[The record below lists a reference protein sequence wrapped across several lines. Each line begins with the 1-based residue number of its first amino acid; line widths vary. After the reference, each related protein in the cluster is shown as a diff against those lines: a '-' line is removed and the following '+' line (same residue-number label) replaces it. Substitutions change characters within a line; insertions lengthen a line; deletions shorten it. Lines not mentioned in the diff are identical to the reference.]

1 MGEAVRKMTR
11 QEMID
16 EANKLRDELARCK
29 VAYEAAKKKKDEM
42 ACMKMAEIADMNA
55 ELEKMRYQMCGVN
68 AVLLDVFGITHA
80 VARSSS
86 DLESQC
92 RRAISEIKTE
102 RDKAV
107 KQIEHDQVKI
117 ADLLNE
123 IDCKQMELPPEEPIG
138 AAAWLI
144 NARRRREPNAIQK
157 MIHGSE
163 YREKYDVYSVTD
175 LREIAE
181 HLLAYC
187 KNLESVEACASEG
200 WKGC

>member
-1 MGEAVRKMTR
+1 MGDAVREMTR

-16 EANKLRDELARCK
+16 EANKLRDELARYK
-29 VAYEAAKKKKDEM
+29 TAFEVAKKEKDEM
-42 ACMKMAEIADMNA
+42 VCAKMAEIADLNA
-55 ELEKMRYQMCGVN
+55 ELEKIRYQVCGVN

-80 VARSSS
+80 VARNSV
-86 DLESQC
+86 DLESEC
-92 RRAISEIKTE
+92 RKAISEIKTE

-144 NARRRREPNAIQK
+144 NARRKREPNAISR
-157 MIHGSE
+157 MLRGPE
-163 YREKYDVYSVTD
+163 YREEYDVYSVPD

-187 KNLESVEACASEG
+187 KNLESAEAYASEG
-200 WKGC
+200 GKGC